1 MSDMARTRDYLNVRL
16 EPREAEAVSNLGLAH
31 IGDCVY
37 ELMVRSRLVCG
48 GTLTNRSLHAATVEY
63 VSARAQAK
71 AAGAL
76 LSHLTE
82 EERAVYKRGRNT
94 RVNSV
99 PKRAQIGDYHA
110 ATGLECLFG
119 WLYLLG
125 RHERLN
131 ELFSYIVEA

>member
-1 MSDMARTRDYLNVRL
+1 MSDMAQMRDYLNVRL
-16 EPREAEAVSNLGLAH
+16 EPQEVEAISNLGLAH

-63 VSARAQAK
+63 VSARAQAR
-71 AAGAL
+71 AAEM
-76 LSHLTE
+76 LSPHLTE
-82 EERAVYKRGRNT
+82 EERTVYRRGRNA

-99 PKRAQIGDYHA
+99 PKRAEVGDYHA

-119 WLYLLG
+119 WLDLNG
-125 RHERLN
+125 RHDRLN
-131 ELFSYIVEA
+131 ELFSYIIL

>member
-1 MSDMARTRDYLNVRL
+1 MNKMAEARDYLNVRL
-16 EPREAEAVSNLGLAH
+16 EPREVEAISNLGLAH

-48 GTLTNRSLHAATVEY
+48 GMLTNRKPHAATVEY
-63 VSARAQAK
+63 VSAGAQAR
-71 AAGAL
+71 AVET
-76 LSHLTE
+76 LSPHLTE
-82 EERAVYKRGRNT
+82 EERAVYRRGRNT

-119 WLYLLG
+119 WLYLNG
-125 RHERLN
+125 RHDRLN
-131 ELFSYIVEA
+131 ELFSYIIL

>member
-1 MSDMARTRDYLNVRL
+1 MAETRDYLNVRL
-16 EPREAEAVSNLGLAH
+16 EPQEVAAVSNLGLAH

-48 GTLTNRSLHAATVEY
+48 GTLTNRSLHSATVEY
-63 VSARAQAK
+63 VSAGAQAR
-71 AAGAL
+71 AARAL
-76 LSHLTE
+76 SPHLTD

-119 WLYLLG
+119 WLYLNG
-125 RHERLN
+125 RHDRLN
-131 ELFSYIVEA
+131 ELFSYIVTET